1 MLEAISTFLAAVL
14 VLFICYL
21 TTKRIGKGA
30 AKKQFETKYMR
41 VIDQMALGQEKYIS
55 VFQVGERYFLVG
67 ITSAKINVLKEL
79 SKEDLVLLNSNT
91 KTGGDFKSILHSLEY
106 FGKSSEGGLKKRRVK
121 KDE

>member
-1 MLEAISTFLAAVL
+1 
-14 VLFICYL
+14 
-21 TTKRIGKGA
+21 
-30 AKKQFETKYMR
+30 
-41 VIDQMALGQEKYIS
+41 MALGQEKYIS

-67 ITSAKINVLKEL
+67 ITSAQINVLKEL